1 LIDRRA
7 ALDTARRRTAHA
19 KLTDTPHERS
29 LAHLL
34 ARPRDQRL
42 REYKYRCAQSLV
54 FGIPVVLL
62 HYFGHLLGGAEAR
75 LWSALLQIPLA
86 GWVMYVGA
94 AGMLFEGLL
103 LLRRRV
109 TLELLVACASI
120 VTYLYSA
127 GATLLWLLARDPPRT
142 LLFHASVILIA
153 AWTGIQWRR
162 LARLAPTP
170 DQQQQQQQQLP

>member
-1 LIDRRA
+1 MRVLPTEYLLKGVYLGLVLFA
-7 ALDTARRRTAHA
+7 ALHLGTIPPEADTQVQGALLRVN
-19 KLTDTPHERS
+19 
-29 LAHLL
+29 LATL
-34 ARPRDQRL
+34 AGL
-42 REYKYRCAQSLV
+42 GL
-54 FGIPVVLL
+54 VLL
-62 HYFGHLLGGAEAR
+62 IVAPLEVGLADQLR
-75 LWSALLQIPLA
+75 RIPLFVVFA
-86 GWVMYVGA
+86 LVGA

-127 GATLLWLLARDPPRT
+127 GATLLWPLARDPPRT

-170 DQQQQQQQQLP
+170 DQQQQQQLP